1 MIRNQVVKGSSGGID
16 TSDATAVASDIL
28 SGKTAYVDGEKVT
41 GSMTNRGSVSQS
53 LNAGRSYT
61 IPQGYHSGSGRVT
74 ANSLASQTS
83 GTAVASNILSGKT
96 AWVNG
101 SRIAG
106 SMTNRGAITKTL
118 NAGGSYTIPS
128 GYHNGSGKVTVN
140 SLASQTSATATA
152 ADIAKGKTA
161 WVNGVKITGT
171 GSMATVNYIDANYVE
186 EDNQMLDLSGYTYV
200 GEVTGQLFSGRLEGL
215 LEYAGKN
222 CIVTSVGSPDNNNL
236 VLSIYTVY
244 ANRTLLFSISGIGAV
259 KFKLPSNA
267 DIIAMH
273 SDYYENQPASFV
285 WVEN

>member
-1 MIRNQVVKGSSGGID
+1 MIKNQIVKGSSGGID

-74 ANSLASQTS
+74 ANSLSSQTS
-83 GTAVASNILSGKT
+83 GTAVASNILSSKT

-101 SRIAG
+101 SRITG
-106 SMTNRGAITKTL
+106 SMTNRGAVTQTL

-186 EDNQMLDLSGYTYV
+186 EDNQMLDLSGYRQV
-200 GEVTGQLFSGRLEGL
+200 GLIEEGNSSTGIKESDCPVGTNVIFVSIAPPNSNNIYAEIHDYPSGGTEMTVSGL
-215 LEYAGKN
+215 
-222 CIVTSVGSPDNNNL
+222 
-236 VLSIYTVY
+236 
-244 ANRTLLFSISGIGAV
+244 GAV
-259 KFKLPSNA
+259 KFKSQNNGMSIYA
-267 DIIAMH
+267 QTISGGFTI
-273 SDYYENQPASFV
+273 
-285 WVEN
+285 WVEI

>member
-1 MIRNQVVKGSSGGID
+1 MIKNQIVKGSSGGID

-74 ANSLASQTS
+74 ANSLSSQTS

-101 SRIAG
+101 SRITG

-186 EDNQMLDLSGYTYV
+186 EDNQMLDLSGYTYKTTV
-200 GEVTGQLFSGRLEGL
+200 SHYGPAPGNEDYIDDFV
-215 LEYAGKN
+215 GKN
-222 CIVTSVGSPDNNNL
+222 AILISTGLPDNNLIHARISENNGTRL
-236 VLSIYTVY
+236 AT
-244 ANRTLLFSISGIGAV
+244 ISGYGGV
-259 KFKLPSNA
+259 KFKIPT
-267 DIIAMH
+267 D
-273 SDYYENQPASFV
+273 ASFITK
-285 WVEN
+285 ENRDDVDFVLWIES